1 MDCHHLWQALILG
14 PRARLFHH
22 RLGFERLVEEL
33 VVYFVVVVFGTCK
46 SVGYIPAP
54 EDIYE
59 TGGGIPLLSFM
70 LLPDTWGDTETTFPC
85 LSLFSACTCCCFF
98 AVQRGSKRYMGTW
111 PCSPWVWD
119 TLGGLLFFF
128 GVARPS
134 GLAKPQSGTK
144 GRELSARESK
154 AKSTGLGFWFCLALV
169 SSFFLVVQKKSAKC
183 CSYACSGVFKGFRG
197 FWRALEVCKGLAQVV
212 QGWQAD

>member
-59 TGGGIPLLSFM
+59 TGGCIPLLSFM

-85 LSLFSACTCCCFF
+85 LSLFSACTCCFCF
-98 AVQRGSKRYMGTW
+98 AVPRGTKRYHGDMAVFSLGMGNIR
-111 PCSPWVWD
+111 
-119 TLGGLLFFF
+119 G
-128 GVARPS
+128 ARPLS

-144 GRELSARESK
+144 GELSARESK
-154 AKSTGLGFWFCLALV
+154 AKSTGLGFFGFVQLL
-169 SSFFLVVQKKSAKC
+169 FLPLFLVVQKHLPSVAAMLLP
-183 CSYACSGVFKGFRG
+183 ACSKDSEVFGGLYKCARG
-197 FWRALEVCKGLAQVV
+197 LRLYRGGKPIEVS
-212 QGWQAD
+212 